1 MPELPWLS
9 RCHCLHAKSR
19 HRLCWPHLWP
29 GRYSR
34 GSRFWW
40 LVSLELGVVTGVLI
54 AAGADSHERCRS
66 LGRAWHGHRDR
77 CRFPVIG
84 LDSATEAPG
93 RAQNC
98 KATERPDVAASAWP
112 PLPLQ
117 MTPVMAAG
125 PTAQQI
131 RWFWLT
137 GASIFQKRLAAGRPY
152 RGVGIRRQL
161 STQNIFNPFD
171 KIVPQASLH

>member
-1 MPELPWLS
+1 MRWCRGLTRAAAAQRMAAERGMPELPWLS
-9 RCHCLHAKSR
+9 RCHCLHAESR

-84 LDSATEAPG
+84 LDSATEASG

-98 KATERPDVAASAWP
+98 KATERPDVAVSAWP

-117 MTPVMAAG
+117 LG
-125 PTAQQI
+125 P
-131 RWFWLT
+131 
-137 GASIFQKRLAAGRPY
+137 AGRCKQQSHARNRALMSDGSP
-152 RGVGIRRQL
+152 RAAVAV
-161 STQNIFNPFD
+161 F
-171 KIVPQASLH
+171 